1 MTRPVFIMGS
11 GLLCARG
18 DTPASVAEA
27 LWDGEHETGK
37 RCLGEREFPYF
48 PLGGCFKNPN
58 PPSPPCQ
65 GGAPPASGTSPPLTR
80 GGREGLPL
88 AVSNHNWLTRAQQ
101 AIHHVTAQ
109 LGPLPPTTPLF
120 IASSSFQIGHFE
132 QQDAPFNLPL
142 ANAEFSRRIADW
154 IQLGGLRASF
164 SNACISGF
172 SAIDAARSLIA
183 GGQIDEAIVLGI
195 ELSNNVTLAGFA
207 TMELLSPSTCRPFD
221 ARRDGLVLG
230 EAVAAIHLSAQ
241 PGPWRIAGLRTGID
255 AYSTTGPD
263 PEGTPIA
270 NVAVDCLNE
279 AKICAADIELV
290 KLQAAGSPGTDLAE
304 ANALRRIF
312 TGEMPALL
320 SLKSAIGHTLGAS
333 GIAELSALLACLDQ
347 NQIPATQGFSEPD
360 PEIGLIPGVDR
371 NIRTIHRAMLNLVG
385 FGGGLATLIVE
396 RR

>member
-1 MTRPVFIMGS
+1 MRRPVFIVGS

-18 DTPASVAEA
+18 DTPANVAGA
-27 LWDGEHETGK
+27 LWDGEHEAGK
-37 RCLGEREFPYF
+37 RYLGEREFPYF
-48 PLGGCFKNPN
+48 SLGGCFKTPN

-65 GGAPPASGTSPPLTR
+65 VEARGEGGISPPLTR

-88 AVSNHNWLTRAQQ
+88 ATSNHNWLTRAEQ
-101 AIHHVTAQ
+101 AVRHVTAQ
-109 LGPLPPTTPLF
+109 LAPLSPNTPLF

-142 ANAEFSRRIADW
+142 ANAEFSRQIADW
-154 IQLGGLRASF
+154 MQLGGLRASF

-207 TMELLSPSTCRPFD
+207 TMELLSHNTCRPFD
-221 ARRDGLVLG
+221 VRRDGLVLG

-279 AKICAADIELV
+279 AQICAADIDLV

-347 NQIPATQGFSEPD
+347 NQIPATQGFSKPD
-360 PEIGLIPGVDR
+360 PEIGLIPGVNR